1 MFTPVHKS
9 GLASDPNNF
18 LFFQLFLTCLKDTYA
33 PIQCCIFARLTLL
46 FQHNLDFVFTD
57 QLNLLLIKMTDDW
70 LEAMDQGLFTGAI
83 FLDLQ
88 KTFDVVNH
96 ELLEAKLQMYGCSS
110 SALLWFKSYLS
121 DRRQCVNIA
130 RTLSDTEVLKSGV
143 PQGSIYGT
151 VLFLLSI
158 NDLSVTWKNRN
169 GLFAD
174 NSTFYASASNL
185 TDVQVQLQRDLSNT
199 ET

>member
-1 MFTPVHKS
+1 MLYLRSFNLIVSTQS
-9 GLASDPNNF
+9 GF
-18 LFFQLFLTCLKDTYA
+18 
-33 PIQCCIFARLTLL
+33 RLHRSTESI
-46 FQHNLDFVFTD
+46 
-57 QLNLLLIKMTDDW
+57 LIKMTDDW

-83 FLDLQ
+83 FLDLR

-199 ET
+199 ETWTKDHGMAAHILSCWYSTKAFPLRRICPFTVFGW